1 MDYTVDNYMLGKF
14 ILEQRKQH
22 CLTQDFLASEIG
34 VSRPTY
40 VQIEQGGRDLTITEA
55 RKLADIFGIVFD
67 DFVQGKESPSPIIEL
82 EKQTIPKKIKQGMRI
97 SVPQENII
105 KLKETLLYVLEKIG
119 ALPNVGEAVI
129 CKILYFIDF
138 DYYEKYEEQLIGAT
152 YIKNHY
158 GPTPAAF
165 TEIVKQMERD
175 GDLVSVV
182 KKYFQYDQKKYLPRR
197 RADLSVFTAREKELI
212 DTEIER
218 FKDFNA
224 DKIKEYSHKDVPWI
238 GAKDLQPISY
248 EAVFCRTPEFSVRQ
262 YDDKL

>member
-1 MDYTVDNYMLGKF
+1 MLSKF
-14 ILEQRKQH
+14 IQQMRKKH
-22 CLTQDFLASEIG
+22 NLTQEFLASKIG

-40 VQIEQGGRDLTITEA
+40 IQIEHGEKDLTISA
-55 RKLADIFGIVFD
+55 AQKLADIFGIVFD
-67 DFVQGKESPSPIIEL
+67 DFVQGKESPSPKIEL
-82 EKQTIPKKIKQGMRI
+82 EKRAMPKKIKQEIRI

-105 KLKETLLYVLEKIG
+105 KLKETLLYILEKIG
-119 ALPNVGEAVI
+119 ALPNIGEAVI
-129 CKILYFIDF
+129 CKILYFVDF

-152 YIKNHY
+152 YIKNHH

-175 GDLVSVV
+175 NDLVRVV

-197 RADLSVFTAREKELI
+197 KADLSIFSAREKELI
-212 DTEIER
+212 DAEIER

-224 DKIKEYSHKDVPWI
+224 SKIKEYSHNDVPWI

-248 EAVFCRTPEFSVRQ
+248 EAVFYRTPEFSVRQ
-262 YDDKL
+262 YDDEL